1 MAPFSESVSVIESPF
16 TPFEDEAGYYEVAPY
31 YDALQSQ
38 RQVQKRMMVIMA
50 SVLAIIAAMALFVL
64 PGETAVGGSGVQPVA
79 ALAGEV
85 AEVAVV
91 APAAAPA
98 SDVEIAPAPAAPAA
112 GTAIAAFFTPEVKY
126 WEQDILRWGA
136 EHGLDPNIVAT
147 VMQIESCG
155 NPHAVSVA
163 GARGLFQV
171 MPFHFSGSEDMLD
184 PDTNARRGMNFFNE
198 QLRYTGGDT
207 LLSFAGYNGGYA
219 ASGGPYDSW
228 PAETKRY
235 HKWAQGIYADAQ
247 AGAAESATLN
257 EWLAA
262 GGGPGCDI
270 AASALGIR

>member
-16 TPFEDEAGYYEVAPY
+16 TAYEDELGYYEDADY
-31 YDALQSQ
+31 YDAYQSQ

-50 SVLAIIAAMALFVL
+50 SVLVVISAMALFVL
-64 PGETAVGGSGVQPVA
+64 PGETSVVSSGVQPVA
-79 ALAGEV
+79 ALEGVAAPEV
-85 AEVAVV
+85 
-91 APAAAPA
+91 AAAPA
-98 SDVEIAPAPAAPAA
+98 SDAEIAPFAAEPAT
-112 GTAIAAFFTPEVKY
+112 GGGIATFFTPEVQY
-126 WEQDILRWGA
+126 WEQDILRWAA
-136 EHGLDPNIVAT
+136 EHELDPNIVAT

-155 NPHAVSVA
+155 NPQAVSVA

-171 MPFHFSGSEDMLD
+171 MPFHFSANEDMLD

-219 ASGGPYDSW
+219 ASGGPYESW

-247 AGAAESATLN
+247 AGATESATLT